1 MKTWIRRSDF
11 GLAKLQNRDGLNKNV
26 SRIHGTRGYIAP
38 EWVSS
43 LPITA
48 KVDAYSFGVVLLE
61 LLQGVRVSQWP
72 TNEDEDVVMV
82 LTRTVR
88 MLEENVKM
96 HISEQSWIAGVIDS
110 RLNGQFN
117 SLQARTMIEVAVS
130 CVQDDRSKKPNMENV
145 VQMLISVDEA
155 GSI

>member
-1 MKTWIRRSDF
+1 
-11 GLAKLQNRDGLNKNV
+11 
-26 SRIHGTRGYIAP
+26 
-38 EWVSS
+38 
-43 LPITA
+43 
-48 KVDAYSFGVVLLE
+48 VVLLE